1 MAWNEPGGE
10 KRNPWNRPQQSQN
23 DLDEVLRNFQRRLSA
38 LFGRGGGGSL
48 GGGQSS
54 PGFGKGVSSILVLI
68 AAVWV
73 GSGLYRVDAQER
85 AVILRFG
92 KYIQTT
98 GPGYNWHLPWPIE
111 QKIIV
116 NVSQQSSVTDDARML
131 TADTNLVEVKSA
143 VQYTQPD
150 PRKYLFRVNNVEE
163 TLVQVS
169 ESAMREAVG
178 QASLDK
184 ALAFDPSITER
195 AKKLLQKTL
204 DNYDMGVNII
214 SVNLERRGRSR
225 AGPRCAARRHQGGQG
240 PPALS
245 AGCRNLSQRCGA
257 ARARPGRQEL
267 LDAEAYRLQ
276 VLALAQ
282 GETSRF
288 DQVLSQYE
296 HAPAVTR
303 ERMYLEAMENVYKN
317 SRKVIVDTKGG
328 GNMMYLPLDKLISAG
343 PQSISNPNDTMT
355 VPVAAAAGNPSDAGG
370 RSLPRAW
377 GALMQNRLLYILLAL
392 VAVILVVRASVFTVS
407 EGQLAIKSIGGE
419 IVDSN
424 FQARA
429 AFQDSAGQRGEP
441 VRRRGS

>member
-10 KRNPWNRPQQSQN
+10 KRNPWNRPQQAQN

-38 LFGRGGGGSL
+38 LFGRGGGGNL
-48 GGGQSS
+48 GSGQSS
-54 PGFGKGVSSILVLI
+54 AGFSKGASTIIVLI

-92 KYIQTT
+92 KYMLTT

-111 QKIIV
+111 QKRIV
-116 NVSQQSSVTDDARML
+116 NVSQQLSITDDARML

-143 VQYTQPD
+143 VQYTKPD
-150 PRKYLFRVNNVEE
+150 PFKYLFKVKDVEE

-184 ALAFDPSITER
+184 ALAFDPSITDR
-195 AKKLLQKTL
+195 ARVLLQRTL
-204 DNYDMGVNII
+204 DNYDMGVRII
-214 SVNLERRGRSR
+214 SVKLGEVIVPEPVQDAQRDAIKADKDRQRYQQE
-225 AGPRCAARRHQGGQG
+225 AETY
-240 PPALS
+240 
-245 AGCRNLSQRCGA
+245 RNDVLP
-257 ARARPGRQEL
+257 RARGQAAKNL

-288 DQVLSQYE
+288 DQVLAQYE

-303 ERMYLEAMENVYKN
+303 ERMYLETMENVYKN

-328 GNMMYLPLDKLISAG
+328 SNMFYLPLDKLIAPG
-343 PQSISNPNDTMT
+343 PQSIANPNDTMT
-355 VPVAAAAGNPSDAGG
+355 VPPARVPEIQVAPAEDP
-370 RSLPRAW
+370 
-377 GALMQNRLLYILLAL
+377 
-392 VAVILVVRASVFTVS
+392 
-407 EGQLAIKSIGGE
+407 
-419 IVDSN
+419 
-424 FQARA
+424 ARA
-429 AFQDSAGQRGEP
+429 RGI
-441 VRRRGS
+441 R